1 METKTSLLVLAGWGH
16 DLGFRLGGAPVLAV
30 SDQNSLNHEIE
41 KALQKREPAVLAI
54 AEQMKKWVTD
64 KNLKALARTM
74 FPLVVYYP
82 YPEEWAPEEEAEEA
96 IAEIVQT
103 AIGYRLRIK
112 L

>member
-1 METKTSLLVLAGWGH
+1 MTLLVLAGVEH
-16 DLGFRLGGAPVLAV
+16 DIGFRLGGAPVKTV
-30 SDQNSLNHEIE
+30 SDKNSLNLEIE
-41 KALQKREPAVLAI
+41 QAVQKGESAVLAI
-54 AEQMKKWVTD
+54 PEQMKRWITD
-64 KNLKALARTM
+64 TNMKAIGQAM

-96 IAEIVQT
+96 VEEIIQA

>member
-1 METKTSLLVLAGWGH
+1 MTLLILAGWEH
-16 DLGFRLGGAPVLAV
+16 DIGFRLGGAPVKII
-30 SDQNSLNHEIE
+30 SDKNSLNLEIE
-41 KALQKREPAVLAI
+41 QAVQKREAALLAI
-54 AEQMKKWVTD
+54 PEQMKTWITD
-64 KNLKALARTM
+64 KNRKAIVRAM

-96 IAEIVQT
+96 VEEIVQA